1 MTSIDKQH
9 KNSGFQPG
17 VSGNPKGRP
26 KKSETYSDTLRAI
39 LEAKS
44 INIKY
49 TYTDKNGDTQIEHV
63 AVTSDNNMYY
73 GVAAAL
79 IREALAG
86 SVAAQREIA
95 DRVQG
100 KPPQALDVTT
110 QGDKVTS
117 TPLTKEQEIAI
128 SRALKDAENN
138 K

>member
-1 MTSIDKQH
+1 MAIEDGQFKKGH
-9 KNSGFQPG
+9 AGGP
-17 VSGNPKGRP
+17 GRP
-26 KKSETYSDTLRAI
+26 PKSETYSDTLRSI

-86 SVAAQREIA
+86 SVQAQKEIA

-100 KPPQALDVTT
+100 KAPQTLNVTEKVENLD
-110 QGDKVTS
+110 DK
-117 TPLTKEQEIAI
+117 LRGAADLLDEAA
-128 SRALKDAENN
+128 RANRAARPNR
-138 K
+138 